1 MIRGTTAQFRFKLPY
16 SKYDVEQVEVVLWQS
31 NNPGIKEEYPLPMK
45 KNYVQSISEN
55 GSVITGGP
63 WSWVDDYTLAV
74 KVWEQETL
82 TFSDKY
88 KAQIQLR
95 GSANGLTFASPQEYI
110 VVYPMRGNEPMGDDV
125 VPTPDTDGWTILDG
139 ETIG

>member
-1 MIRGTTAQFRFKLPY
+1 MTRGTTAQFRFTLPY
-16 SKYDVEQVEVVLWQS
+16 SKYDVGKVEVVLWQP
-31 NNPGIKEEYPLPMK
+31 NNSGLKEDYPLPIK
-45 KNYVQSISEN
+45 KNYVQDIAEN

-63 WSWVDDYTLAV
+63 WNWVDDYTLAV

-88 KAQIQLR
+88 KAMVQLR

-110 VVYPMRGNEPMGDDV
+110 TVYPIHGDEPMGDDV
-125 VPTPDTDGWTILDG
+125 IPTPDTEGWTVLDG
-139 ETIG
+139 EKI